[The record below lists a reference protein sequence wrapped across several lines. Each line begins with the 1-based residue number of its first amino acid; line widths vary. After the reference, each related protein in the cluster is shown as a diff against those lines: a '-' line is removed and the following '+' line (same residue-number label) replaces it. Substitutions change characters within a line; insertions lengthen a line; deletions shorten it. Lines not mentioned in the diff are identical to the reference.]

1 MVIGLMGSDLNNQKQ
16 VHFRDRSL
24 GRVQFTWE
32 PKHIGVEEE
41 ERREMTPKAETKVT
55 SRVLRALHA
64 QEKQEGNRLLFE
76 GASDINTPQI
86 VTYV

>member
-1 MVIGLMGSDLNNQKQ
+1 MVIGLVGSDVNNQKQ
-16 VHFRDRSL
+16 VHFQDQCL

-41 ERREMTPKAETKVT
+41 DRREMTPRAETKVT

-64 QEKQEGNRLLFE
+64 QEKQEGSRLLFE

>member
-1 MVIGLMGSDLNNQKQ
+1 M
-16 VHFRDRSL
+16 
-24 GRVQFTWE
+24 QFTWE

-41 ERREMTPKAETKVT
+41 DRREMTPRAETKVT

-64 QEKQEGNRLLFE
+64 QEKQEGSRLLFE